1 MATKYTFSDLIPIPN
16 STAQIPRLGFGVYR
30 SPAAQTVQSCLKAL
44 EVGYRHIDTAQF
56 YANEK
61 EVGEAIR
68 QSGIPRNEIFVT
80 SKILSPGASPE
91 DTYDKIVASIDKISG
106 EGGYIDLFL
115 IHSPSSGA
123 PGRKLLWQ
131 TMERLFE
138 EGRLKSIGVS
148 NFGVKHIEELKPYAK
163 VWPPQV
169 NQIEVSSPPGILVVY
184 VCCSQCADG

>member
-1 MATKYTFSDLIPIPN
+1 MATRYTFSDLVPLPN
-16 STAQIPRLGFGVYR
+16 STVRIPRLGFGVYR
-30 SPAAQTVQSCLKAL
+30 SPADRTVQSCLKAL

-68 QSGIPRNEIFVT
+68 KSGLPRNEVFVT
-80 SKILSPGASPE
+80 SKILSPGASPD
-91 DTYDKIVASIDKISG
+91 DTYDKIVASINKISG

-123 PGRKLLWQ
+123 SGRKTLWQ
-131 TMERLFE
+131 AMERLLE

-148 NFGVKHIEELKPYAK
+148 NFGVKHIEEMKAYAK

-169 NQIEVSSPPGILVVY
+169 NQIEVSFLTGSRGLRILQS
-184 VCCSQCADG
+184 VC